1 MTSVS
6 SGPPALTAAT
16 LAAAA
21 AGFLAAL
28 VVGLVQVLR
37 LVSPCPRTPTPNEQ
51 TYTDALS
58 GKRLPFSSRLSDARA
73 DKPVS
78 LSVIVPAYN
87 ETQRLPAMLSE
98 ALSYLD
104 ARHKKDSR
112 FTYEVIV
119 VDDGSKD
126 ATSDTAAKVARR
138 HAEED
143 GERHSWA
150 AREVRVLTLEKNRG
164 KGGAVTQGM
173 LVARGEKLLFA
184 DADGA
189 TRFSDVDLLERR
201 IEEVAMDGSA
211 VAVGSRAH
219 MVSTEAVVKR
229 SFIRNLLM
237 HGFHT
242 LLLIL
247 GISSIADT
255 QCGFKMLT
263 RSAAAR
269 IFPNMHVEG
278 WIFDIELLLIALKI
292 HIPVAEVAVNWHEV
306 DGTKM
311 DLVRDSLRMLR
322 DLLIIRGNYWLGRWT
337 VTDVKQ
343 NT

>member
-1 MTSVS
+1 MPNFS
-6 SGPPALTAAT
+6 SALPAVTPAT

-21 AGFLAAL
+21 AACLAAIL
-28 VVGLVQVLR
+28 VGLVQVLR
-37 LVSPCPRTPTPNEQ
+37 LVSPSPRPATRNEQ

-58 GKRLPFSSRLSDARA
+58 GKRLPFSSRLSDGQA

-98 ALSYLD
+98 ALGYLD
-104 ARHKKDSR
+104 ARRKKNSR

-126 ATSDTAAKVARR
+126 ATSDTATKVARR

-143 GERHSWA
+143 GERNNWA

-173 LVARGEKLLFA
+173 LVARGENLLFA

-201 IEEVAMDGSA
+201 IEEVAVGGSA

-337 VTDVKQ
+337 VTDIKQ
-343 NT
+343 KT

>member
-1 MTSVS
+1 MSALFAT
-6 SGPPALTAAT
+6 PPAT
-16 LAAAA
+16 LAAVAFA
-21 AGFLAAL
+21 TLAAII
-28 VVGLVQVLR
+28 VGLLQVLR
-37 LVSPCPRTPTPNEQ
+37 LVSPCPRTATPNEQ
-51 TYTDALS
+51 TYVDAFS
-58 GKRLPFSSRLSDARA
+58 GKRLPFSSRLSEGPEV
-73 DKPVS
+73 KTVS
-78 LSVIVPAYN
+78 LSVVVPAYN

-98 ALSYLD
+98 ALAFLD
-104 ARHKKDSR
+104 ARRKKDPR

-126 ATSDTAAKVARR
+126 ATSDTAAEVAKR
-138 HAEED
+138 HAEEVAE
-143 GERHSWA
+143 GHSWA
-150 AREVRVLTLEKNRG
+150 AREVRVLTLETNRG

-173 LVARGEKLLFA
+173 LVARGERLLFA

-189 TRFSDVDLLERR
+189 TKFADVELLERS
-201 IEEVAMDGSA
+201 IEETAIGGSA

-229 SFIRNLLM
+229 SFIRNFLM

-242 LLLIL
+242 LLLVL

-263 RSAAAR
+263 RPAAAR

-278 WIFDIELLLIALKI
+278 WIFDIELLLIALKMK
-292 HIPVAEVAVNWHEV
+292 IPITEVAVNWHEV

-311 DLVRDSLRMLR
+311 DL
-322 DLLIIRGNYWLGRWT
+322 
-337 VTDVKQ
+337 
-343 NT
+343 